1 MRLIDADE
9 LILHLNDY
17 ALQEAP
23 FRGESADTYNA
34 IENCIKAVEEQP
46 TAYDVDKV
54 VEELVCENCES
65 CSFLEKCA
73 GSICCVEC
81 HNKVIEIVQQCGV
94 ADDVCEWK
102 GKEKE
107 FIQNP
112 HTRRLYSNELSMKNV
127 YCNTCGKKIKV
138 VE

>member
-54 VEELVCENCES
+54 ARQIRRNSGKWYRDVDGDYVPPM
-65 CSFLEKCA
+65 
-73 GSICCVEC
+73 
-81 HNKVIEIVQQCGV
+81 IETEHAIETAKKRIVS
-94 ADDVCEWK
+94 DDVCEWK
-102 GKEKE
+102 EDAYGRW
-107 FIQNP
+107 
-112 HTRRLYSNELSMKNV
+112 HTDCHYLADNEPLEYT
-127 YCNTCGKKIKV
+127 YCPYCGKKIKV
-138 VE
+138 VDNDK